1 MIDFDTYLCYTIYV
15 IFYGDYIMNLFEN
28 NLTKYSPLADR
39 MRPKN
44 FDEFVGQEHLIYK
57 DSFLVRAIRASSVG
71 SCIFYGPPGCGKTT
85 IANIIATACNGV
97 FKKLNAVSSGVG
109 DAKEVIAEAKSNL
122 ELYGTKTY
130 LLLDEC
136 HRWSKAQSDFVLE
149 AIEKGYITFIG
160 STTENPY
167 ISMTKAIVSR
177 CKVFEFKPLGVDDL
191 SKAIIKAL
199 NDSDRGLG
207 NINVKM
213 DEGTIKYLAF
223 NSSGDLRSC
232 YNALEF
238 AVTTT
243 TPDGSGAIVIT
254 KQVIND
260 CLQKGNIALDEN
272 TSYDILSAF
281 CKSLRGSDTDGAL
294 FYCQK
299 LLLSG
304 YDPLI
309 IARRL
314 VAHASE
320 DIGMADSN
328 ALLMAISALTSC
340 EKLGLPECNLT
351 LSHAIIYICEA
362 EKSNS
367 VYLAMESAR
376 KDAELY
382 KNARV
387 PNHLKNHPTGYNDGH
402 GAYKYPHD
410 FGGYVKQQ
418 YLPDEIKGNVYYY
431 PKDNGREKGLV
442 RKKSKF
448 FKVNK

>member
-1 MIDFDTYLCYTIYV
+1 
-15 IFYGDYIMNLFEN
+15 MNLFEN

-57 DSFLVRAIRASSVG
+57 DSFLVRAIRSSNVG

-85 IANIIATACNGV
+85 IAGIIASACNGV

-136 HRWSKAQSDFVLE
+136 HRWSKAQSDCVLE

-177 CKVFEFKPLGVDDL
+177 CKVFEFKPLSVEDL

-199 NDSDRGLG
+199 NDSERGLG

-213 DEGTIKYLAF
+213 DKETIDYLAF

-243 TPDGSGAIVIT
+243 TRDENGAITIT

-272 TSYDILSAF
+272 TQYDILSAF
-281 CKSLRGSDTDGAL
+281 CKSLRGSDTDAAL

-376 KDAELY
+376 SDAEMY

-387 PNHLKNHPTGYNDGH
+387 PNHLKNHPTGYKDGH

-418 YLPDEIKGNVYYY
+418 YLPDEIKDKVYYY
-431 PKDNGREKGLV
+431 PKENGRERGLV

-448 FKVNK
+448 QKLD

>member
-1 MIDFDTYLCYTIYV
+1 
-15 IFYGDYIMNLFEN
+15 MNLFED
-28 NLTKYSPLADR
+28 NLVKYSPLADR

-57 DSFLVRAIRASSVG
+57 DSFLVRAIRSSNVG

-85 IANIIATACNGV
+85 IAGIIANACHGI

-136 HRWSKAQSDFVLE
+136 HRWSKAQSDCVLE

-167 ISMTKAIVSR
+167 ICMTKAIVSR
-177 CKVFEFKPLGVDDL
+177 CKVFEFKPLSVDDL
-191 SKAIIKAL
+191 TKAIIKAL
-199 NDSDRGLG
+199 GDTDRGLG
-207 NINVKM
+207 NINVQI
-213 DEGTIKYLAF
+213 DEDVVRYLAF
-223 NSSGDLRSC
+223 NSSGDLRTC
-232 YNALEF
+232 YNTLEF
-238 AVTTT
+238 AVSTTEPT
-243 TPDGSGAIVIT
+243 ESGAIVIT
-254 KQVIND
+254 KQTIND

-272 TSYDILSAF
+272 TQYDILSAF
-281 CKSLRGSDTDGAL
+281 CKSLRGSDTDAAL

-376 KDAELY
+376 QDAEMY
-382 KNARV
+382 KNALV
-387 PNHLKNHPTGYNDGH
+387 PNHLKNHPTGYDDGH
-402 GAYKYPHD
+402 GMYKYPHN
-410 FGGYVKQQ
+410 FGGYVRQQ
-418 YLPDEIKGNVYYY
+418 YLPDELKDKVYYF
-431 PKDNGREKGLV
+431 PKENGREKGLV

-448 FKVNK
+448 QKLEKK

>member
-1 MIDFDTYLCYTIYV
+1 
-15 IFYGDYIMNLFEN
+15 MNLFEN
-28 NLTKYSPLADR
+28 NLTRFSPLADR
-39 MRPKN
+39 MRPNN
-44 FDEFVGQEHLIYK
+44 FGEFVGQKHLLSPN
-57 DSFLVRAIRASSVG
+57 SFLVRAIKTGNVG

-85 IANIIATACNGV
+85 IAGIIANECKGV

-109 DAKEVIAEAKSNL
+109 DAKEIIAEAKSNL
-122 ELYGTKTY
+122 ELYGTRTY

-136 HRWSKAQSDFVLE
+136 HRWNKAQSDCVLE

-167 ISMTKAIVSR
+167 INMTRAIVSR
-177 CKVFEFKPLGVDDL
+177 CKVFEFKPLSVAEI
-191 SKAIIKAL
+191 SNAL
-199 NDSDRGLG
+199 KRALGDKDKGLG
-207 NINVKM
+207 NINV
-213 DEGTIKYLAF
+213 DISDDVLEYLAF
-223 NSSGDLRSC
+223 NSSGDLRTC
-232 YNALEF
+232 YNTLEF
-238 AVTTT
+238 AVTTSNSKE
-243 TPDGSGAIVIT
+243 DGVIVIT
-254 KQVIND
+254 RDIIND

-281 CKSLRGSDTDGAL
+281 CKSLRGSDTDAAL
-294 FYCQK
+294 FYAQK

-304 YDPLI
+304 FDPCI

-314 VAHASE
+314 IAHASE
-320 DIGMADSN
+320 DVGMADSN
-328 ALLMAISALTSC
+328 AVLLAVSALTSC
-340 EKLGLPECNLT
+340 EKLGMPECNLT
-351 LSHAIIYICEA
+351 LSHAIVYICEA

-367 VYLAMESAR
+367 VYIAMHNAM

-418 YLPDEIKGNVYYY
+418 YLPDELKSKIYYI
-431 PKDNGREKGLV
+431 PKENGREKGMI
-442 RKKSKF
+442 RKKTR
-448 FKVNK
+448 NK

>member
-1 MIDFDTYLCYTIYV
+1 MERF
-15 IFYGDYIMNLFEN
+15 IMNLFEN
-28 NLTKYSPLADR
+28 NLTKFSPLADR
-39 MRPKN
+39 MRPN
-44 FDEFVGQEHLIYK
+44 SFEEFVGQKHLVSPN
-57 DSFLVRAIRASSVG
+57 SFLTRAIKSGNVG

-85 IANIIATACNGV
+85 IAGLIANECKGV

-109 DAKEVIAEAKSNL
+109 DAKEIISEAKTNL
-122 ELYGTKTY
+122 ELYGTRTY

-136 HRWSKAQSDFVLE
+136 HRWSKSQSDCVLE

-167 ISMTKAIVSR
+167 INMTRAIVSR
-177 CKVFEFKPLGVDDL
+177 CKVFEFKPLTVQEIGSAL
-191 SKAIIKAL
+191 KRAL
-199 NDSDRGLG
+199 NDKEKGLG
-207 NINVKM
+207 NTKVKIS
-213 DEGTIKYLAF
+213 DDVLGYLAF
-223 NSSGDLRSC
+223 NSSGDLRTC
-232 YNALEF
+232 YNTLEF
-238 AVTTT
+238 AVTTSN
-243 TPDGSGAIVIT
+243 PNDDGVIVIT
-254 KQVIND
+254 KDIIND

-281 CKSLRGSDTDGAL
+281 CKSLRGSDTDAAL
-294 FYCQK
+294 FYAQK

-304 YDPLI
+304 FDPCIL
-309 IARRL
+309 ARRL
-314 VAHASE
+314 IAHASE

-328 ALLMAISALTSC
+328 AVLIAISALTSC
-340 EKLGLPECNLT
+340 EKLGMPECNLT

-367 VYLAMESAR
+367 VYLAMHNAQ

-382 KNARV
+382 KNVRV

-418 YLPDEIKGNVYYY
+418 YLPDELKSKIYYV
-431 PKDNGREKGLV
+431 PKDNGREKGMI
-442 RKKSKF
+442 RKKTR
-448 FKVNK
+448 NK

>member
-1 MIDFDTYLCYTIYV
+1 
-15 IFYGDYIMNLFEN
+15 MNMFEE
-28 NLTKYSPLADR
+28 NLNKYSPLADR
-39 MRPKN
+39 MRPRI
-44 FDEFVGQEHLIYK
+44 FDEFVGQSHLISQN
-57 DSFLVRAIRASSVG
+57 SFLVRAIRSGNVG

-85 IANIIATACNGV
+85 IASIIASACNGV

-109 DAKEVIAEAKSNL
+109 EAKEIIADAKSNL
-122 ELYGTKTY
+122 ELYGTRTY

-136 HRWSKAQSDFVLE
+136 HRWSKAQSDCVLE
-149 AIEKGYITFIG
+149 AIEKGYIIFIG

-167 ISMTKAIVSR
+167 INMTRAIVSR
-177 CKVFEFKPLGVDDL
+177 CKIFEFKPLTVKEIV
-191 SKAIIKAL
+191 SAL
-199 NDSDRGLG
+199 KRALKDKDRGLG
-207 NINVKM
+207 NYNVSIS
-213 DEGTIKYLAF
+213 DEVVEYLAY

-238 AVTTT
+238 AISTTN
-243 TPDGSGAIVIT
+243 PDEDGVIIIT
-254 KQVIND
+254 KDTIND

-281 CKSLRGSDTDGAL
+281 CKSLRGSDTDAAL
-294 FYCQK
+294 FYAQR
-299 LLLSG
+299 LLISG
-304 YDPLI
+304 FDPCI

-314 VAHASE
+314 IAHASE

-328 ALLMAISALTSC
+328 ALLIAISALTSC
-340 EKLGLPECNLT
+340 EKLGMPECNLT

-367 VYLAMESAR
+367 VYLAMESA
-376 KDAELY
+376 KADAEAY

-418 YLPDEIKGNVYYY
+418 YLPDELKYKNYYM
-431 PKDNGREKGLV
+431 PKENGREKGLI
-442 RKKSKF
+442 KKKTRF
-448 FKVNK
+448 NK